1 MQSRVYKAQMKFF
14 CIDNIGTIKE
24 LAFFKWNNIMG
35 IMSAEKEKTDTLSVQ
50 YVILE
55 KSNEQE

>member
-1 MQSRVYKAQMKFF
+1 
-14 CIDNIGTIKE
+14 
-24 LAFFKWNNIMG
+24 MG

-50 YVILE
+50 YVIME